1 MVTFN
6 ELKEIFEEMFKDEI
20 NPEVL
25 SENAL
30 LVDDLGMNSISML
43 FMSLTLEE
51 RFNIKFDN
59 TDFASLKSVSDVINI
74 INSKK

>member
-6 ELKEIFEEMFKDEI
+6 ELKEIFVNMFKDEI

-25 SENAL
+25 NENAL
-30 LVDDLGMNSISML
+30 LIDDLGMNSISML

-59 TDFASLKSVSDVINI
+59 TDFASLKSVGDVINI
-74 INSKK
+74 INSKM